1 MTEDGKESGMLQ
13 RWWVYG
19 LVMGALLLPILTSTP
34 VQAQDAGLAIDID
47 PESASPDTIVK
58 ISGHGA
64 PANTPILVLYAPWNA
79 AIHCRDGRHAA
90 LVAEVTADAQGQFSA
105 THVAQQVRADQAG
118 YTYLAKLATPG
129 RETPGSVSN
138 TECFTFTSTPIPG
151 ELVTGEYDR
160 PDISTGCPVL
170 HRRPLSVLDVV
181 SEFISRSVD
190 NVDQDSGCPS
200 GRVPGSA
207 EIAGNR

>member
-1 MTEDGKESGMLQ
+1 MLQ

-129 RETPGSVSN
+129 RENQDQSPTPSALPSHRLRSPN
-138 TECFTFTSTPIPG
+138 TPIRVGTIQPIRSPTA
-151 ELVTGEYDR
+151 LFYD
-160 PDISTGCPVL
+160 DD
-170 HRRPLSVLDVV
+170 H
-181 SEFISRSVD
+181 
-190 NVDQDSGCPS
+190 
-200 GRVPGSA
+200 
-207 EIAGNR
+207 